1 MKKITTY
8 ALLLFVFIMVAG
20 FIVVKNKKKQEG
32 FMPLKERTA
41 SLATGNE
48 YATTKKKAD
57 ALLALIKKNPGDTK
71 AKLELASLYI
81 QEGRITGDHVYYDVA
96 AMQLANDV
104 LKTDSNNFEAL
115 VFKGTLY
122 LSQHHFADGLAI
134 AQHVQRVN
142 PYNSFVYGMLVDAN
156 VELGNYDEAVKN
168 SDRMVSIRP
177 DIRSYSRI
185 SYLREIYGDYAG
197 AIDAMKLAVS
207 AGYPGDEGTAWTRV
221 HLAQLYENTGDIL
234 NAKMHYTIALQERPD
249 YAYAYAGLARIA
261 RAEKNYPLA
270 INYELK
276 ADSLVVDYAFKDEL
290 TDLYLLSGDKDKSQ
304 EMAEKVVAQLSKD
317 AQKGV
322 QDASIGHYSD
332 RELAYAY
339 LKVNDADK
347 ALEHALME
355 YNRRPDN
362 IDVNETLAWVYYQ
375 KGNYADAHKYINV
388 ALKTNSKNPTLLCHA
403 GLIYLKSGDIAR
415 GKELINTA
423 LQSNPNINVQLK
435 NEAQKATQ
443 AVS

>member
-8 ALLLFVFIMVAG
+8 VLLVAAFVLAVG
-20 FIVVKNKKKQEG
+20 FIVAKNNKKQEG
-32 FMPLKERTA
+32 FLPLKARTGTLSQSKEY
-41 SLATGNE
+41 SL
-48 YATTKKKAD
+48 TKSKAD
-57 ALLALIKKNPGDTK
+57 ALFAQIKKNPADTK
-71 AKLELASLYI
+71 SKLGLAALYI
-81 QEGRITGDHVYYDVA
+81 QEGRITSDHVYYDVA

-142 PYNSFVYGMLVDAN
+142 PYNAFVYGMLVDAN

-168 SDRMVSIRP
+168 SDKMVSVRP

-185 SYLREIYGDYAG
+185 SYLREIYGDNAG
-197 AIDAMKLAVS
+197 AIDAMKMAVS
-207 AGYPGDEGTAWTRV
+207 AGYPGEEGTEWARV
-221 HLAQLYENTGDIL
+221 HLGQLYESNGDL
-234 NAKMHYTIALQERPD
+234 LAAKMHYTIALQNRPD

-261 RAEKNYPLA
+261 RSEKNYAQA
-270 INYELK
+270 ISYDLK

-290 TDLYLLSGDKDKSQ
+290 TDLYALNGETDKSQ
-304 EMAEKVVAQLSKD
+304 ETAKKVVAQLAKD
-317 AQKGV
+317 AQSGV
-322 QDASIGHYSD
+322 NDASIGHYAD

-339 LKVNDADK
+339 LKVNEPDK
-347 ALEHALME
+347 ALDHALME

-362 IDVNETLAWVYYQ
+362 IDVNETLAWVYYN
-375 KGNYADAHKYINV
+375 KGDYANAQKYIKV
-388 ALKTNSKNPTLLCHA
+388 ALKTNSKNPVLLCHA
-403 GLIYLKSGDIAR
+403 GLIYIKGGDVAK

-423 LQSNPNINVQLK
+423 LQSNPNISVQLK
-435 NEAQKATQ
+435 TEAQKAVQ
-443 AVS
+443 AIS